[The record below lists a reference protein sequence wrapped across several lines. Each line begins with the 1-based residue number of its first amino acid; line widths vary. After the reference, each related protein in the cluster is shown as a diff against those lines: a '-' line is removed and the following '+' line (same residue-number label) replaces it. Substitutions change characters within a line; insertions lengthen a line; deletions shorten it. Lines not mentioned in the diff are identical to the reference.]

1 MGGGADTEKLLK
13 GSGFAQAGNE
23 SVAPFREPMGTL
35 LRPPVGN
42 TVVISGGGKDKRR
55 STDLGSLRIWRD
67 VVEFRALT

>member
-1 MGGGADTEKLLK
+1 MNLWPPS
-13 GSGFAQAGNE
+13 GSQWERFF
-23 SVAPFREPMGTL
+23 V
-35 LRPPVGN
+35 PPVGN